1 MDMQAVKNKFNRTTK
16 MVTAAVLTAGLL
28 LPTTAV
34 VGTQGVHAAAAA
46 STQAAAN
53 VKVTW
58 NGKALGASA
67 FQTAGDTYVPVK
79 ALAKVSGLSLTYD
92 KTREWYTLGTS
103 PNTLVLSPYG
113 SEVWLGANGVG
124 LQSSGRVVG
133 GNSYVPLSVLRDYA
147 GIDGVWNAAT
157 RTVALKP
164 SASQGLK
171 VTEKKIQSK
180 ANGSVIDIRYPE
192 FSGSAAGLTK
202 INDTMKKHAEAFAA
216 DFKQQV
222 KDYGPLDDGRDMNYE
237 ADGGYMIAYNRD
249 GLLSVVTQDYAFYG
263 GAHGGTI
270 QSGYNFNIKTGK
282 EVTLAQLLK
291 ANPNYRSAIDKK
303 IAAQFKKDGS
313 LLEPDGFKTIG
324 SDPSFNVKNGGFTIF
339 FQQYEY
345 TPYAAGIPSFD
356 FTFASLLPKGTNP
369 FSGL

>member
-1 MDMQAVKNKFNRTTK
+1 MQAVKHTLNKTTK

-34 VGTQGVHAAAAA
+34 VGTHGAYAAATAA
-46 STQAAAN
+46 SAKAAAN

-58 NGKALGASA
+58 NGKALGTNA
-67 FQTAGDTYVPVK
+67 FQSAGDTFVPVK
-79 ALAKVSGLSLTYD
+79 ALSKVSGIPLTYD
-92 KTREWYTLGTS
+92 KSSGQYTLGTS
-103 PNTLVLSPYG
+103 PNPLILSPYG
-113 SEVWLGANGVG
+113 SEVWIGANGVG
-124 LQSSGRVVG
+124 LQSGGRVMG
-133 GNSYVPLSVLRDYA
+133 GSTYVPLSVLRAYA
-147 GIDGVWNAAT
+147 GIDGVWNAST
-157 RTVALKP
+157 RTLALKP
-164 SASQGLK
+164 SSKQGIK
-171 VTEKKIQSK
+171 VTEKVIQSTDQG
-180 ANGSVIDIRYPE
+180 AMIDIRYPE
-192 FSGSAAGLTK
+192 FSGDAAGISK
-202 INDTMKKHAEAFAA
+202 INAALKKDAEAFLD
-216 DFKQQV
+216 DFKKQV
-222 KDYGPLDDGRDMNYE
+222 KDYGPLDDGRDMHYE
-237 ADGGYMIAYNRD
+237 ADAGYMIAYNRD
-249 GLLSVVTQDYAFYG
+249 GLISVVTQDYAFYG

-270 QSGYNFNIKTGK
+270 QTGFNFNIKTGK

-324 SDPSFNVKNGGFTIF
+324 SDPSFYITNGGFTIF